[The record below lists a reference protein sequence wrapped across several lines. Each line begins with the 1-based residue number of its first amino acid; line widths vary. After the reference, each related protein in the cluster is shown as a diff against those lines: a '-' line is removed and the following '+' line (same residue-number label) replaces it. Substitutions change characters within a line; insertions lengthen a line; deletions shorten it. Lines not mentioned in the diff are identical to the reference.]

1 MSGPTTINDIELII
15 ENIGGGGGGT
25 SLPPAGGRGGG
36 DDPKR
41 RPDGKPSMN
50 RYLAG
55 MALAIVSILVF
66 FMALA
71 GSFLVLKSNPGWV
84 SIHIPLLLWLNTII
98 LLSSS
103 VTLELA
109 RRQLAANHLSGFRK
123 LWGITTILGLLFLA
137 GQLWAWRLLA
147 AQGIFIAT
155 NHASAFLYIFTGT
168 HAVHLLGGIGGLIF
182 VASRNFDKAKI
193 TRSLAAEITS
203 YYWHFLDA
211 LWIFLL
217 ALLYLSK

>member
-1 MSGPTTINDIELII
+1 
-15 ENIGGGGGGT
+15 
-25 SLPPAGGRGGG
+25 
-36 DDPKR
+36 
-41 RPDGKPSMN
+41 MN

-71 GSFLVLKSNPGWV
+71 SSFLVLKSNPGWV
-84 SIHIPLLLWLNTII
+84 PIHVPSLLWLNTII

-109 RRQLAANHLSGFRK
+109 RKQLGADNSSGFRK
-123 LWGITTILGLLFLA
+123 LWGITTALGLLFLA
-137 GQLWAWRLLA
+137 GQLLAWRLLA

-155 NHASAFLYIFTGT
+155 NRASGFFYVFTGT
-168 HAVHLLGGIGGLIF
+168 HAVHLLGGIAGLIF
-182 VASRNFDKAKI
+182 VATRNFDNAKI

-217 ALLYLSK
+217 ALLYLGK